1 MSNRIL
7 IIAHAPL
14 AKALRDCAMHVY
26 GECSDDVIAI
36 DVLPDAQP
44 EDTLTQALDAAGSA
58 LDTGLLVL
66 TDIFGA
72 TPANVAQ
79 KLVAGSNAKLIAGVN
94 VPMLFRSVCYR
105 HEALDALVA
114 RALTGGT
121 QGVMQ
126 VAITAPQNQNLSH
139 HRGRIPAGARWQGAL
154 HIWPQRRQR
163 VELNHL
169 EKVIE

>member
-26 GECSDDVIAI
+26 AECAADVIAL

-44 EDTLTQALDAAGSA
+44 EDTLALAISAAGSA
-58 LDTGLLVL
+58 LDEGLLVL

-79 KLVAGSNAKLIAGVN
+79 KLVTGSHAKLIAGVN
-94 VPMLFRSVCYR
+94 LPMLFRSVCYR
-105 HEALDALVA
+105 HEPLDALVA
-114 RALTGGT
+114 RALAGGT

-126 VAITAPQNQNLSH
+126 VAITATQNQD
-139 HRGRIPAGARWQGAL
+139 R
-154 HIWPQRRQR
+154 
-163 VELNHL
+163 
-169 EKVIE
+169 

>member
-7 IIAHAPL
+7 IMAHAPL
-14 AKALRDCAMHVY
+14 ASALRECALHVY
-26 GECSDDVIAI
+26 PECAAEVIAI
-36 DVLPDAQP
+36 DVLAHAQP
-44 EDTLTQALDAAGSA
+44 EATLAKALDAAGAA
-58 LDTGLLVL
+58 LDNGLLVL

-94 VPMLFRSVCYR
+94 LPMLFRSVCYR
-105 HEALDALVA
+105 HETLDALVT

-126 VAITAPQNQNLSH
+126 VAITAPQNQN
-139 HRGRIPAGARWQGAL
+139 RRIHDQ
-154 HIWPQRRQR
+154 
-163 VELNHL
+163 NHDNHQQ
-169 EKVIE
+169 

>member
-26 GECSDDVIAI
+26 AECAADVIAL

-44 EDTLTQALDAAGSA
+44 EDTLALAISAAGSA
-58 LDTGLLVL
+58 LDEGLLVL

-79 KLVAGSNAKLIAGVN
+79 KLVTGSHVKLIAGVN
-94 VPMLFRSVCYR
+94 LPMLFRSVCYR
-105 HEALDALVA
+105 HEPLDALVA
-114 RALTGGT
+114 RALAGGT

-126 VAITAPQNQNLSH
+126 VAITATQNQD
-139 HRGRIPAGARWQGAL
+139 R
-154 HIWPQRRQR
+154 
-163 VELNHL
+163 
-169 EKVIE
+169 

>member
-14 AKALRDCAMHVY
+14 ATALRDCAMHVY
-26 GECSDDVIAI
+26 AECSASVLALDVHAQ
-36 DVLPDAQP
+36 AQP
-44 EDTLTQALDAAGSA
+44 EDTLREAQALVGDDCDG
-58 LDTGLLVL
+58 GLLVL

-79 KLVAGSNAKLIAGVN
+79 KLISGTSARLISGVN
-94 VPMLFRSVCYR
+94 LPMLYRCVCYR
-105 HEALDALVA
+105 DEPLDALVA

-126 VAITAPQNQNLSH
+126 VAIAAPQNQTRRNHDSKQHNH
-139 HRGRIPAGARWQGAL
+139 HQ
-154 HIWPQRRQR
+154 
-163 VELNHL
+163 
-169 EKVIE
+169 

>member
-14 AKALRDCAMHVY
+14 ATAMRECALHVY
-26 GECSDDVIAI
+26 AECSADVIAI
-36 DVLPDAQP
+36 DVQPHAQP
-44 EDTLTQALDAAGSA
+44 EDTLAHALDAAGSA
-58 LDTGLLVL
+58 LDMGLLVL

-79 KLVAGSNAKLIAGVN
+79 KLVAGQNAKLIAGVN
-94 VPMLFRSVCYR
+94 LPMLYRAVCYR
-105 HEALDALVA
+105 QEALDALAA

-126 VAITAPQNQNLSH
+126 VAITAPQVQKQNQPKHDQNQH
-139 HRGRIPAGARWQGAL
+139 HHQ
-154 HIWPQRRQR
+154 Q
-163 VELNHL
+163 
-169 EKVIE
+169 

>member
-7 IIAHAPL
+7 IMAHAPL
-14 AKALRDCAMHVY
+14 ASALRECALHVY
-26 GECSDDVIAI
+26 PECAAEVIAI
-36 DVLPDAQP
+36 DVLAQAQP
-44 EDTLTQALDAAGSA
+44 EDTLAQALDAAGTA
-58 LDTGLLVL
+58 LDEGLLVL

-94 VPMLFRSVCYR
+94 LPMLFRSVCYR

-126 VAITAPQNQNLSH
+126 VAITAPQNQNK
-139 HRGRIPAGARWQGAL
+139 RI
-154 HIWPQRRQR
+154 HDH
-163 VELNHL
+163 NHNDHQQ
-169 EKVIE
+169 

>member
-14 AKALRDCAMHVY
+14 ATALRDCAMHVY
-26 GECSDDVIAI
+26 AECSASVLALDVQAQ
-36 DVLPDAQP
+36 AQP
-44 EDTLTQALDAAGSA
+44 EDTLREAQALVGDDLEG
-58 LDTGLLVL
+58 GLLVL

-79 KLVAGSNAKLIAGVN
+79 KLISGTSARLISGVN
-94 VPMLFRSVCYR
+94 LPMLYRCVCYR
-105 HEALDALVA
+105 DEPLDALVA

-126 VAITAPQNQNLSH
+126 VAIAAPQNQIRRNHDSKQHDH
-139 HRGRIPAGARWQGAL
+139 HQ
-154 HIWPQRRQR
+154 
-163 VELNHL
+163 
-169 EKVIE
+169 

>member
-14 AKALRDCAMHVY
+14 AGALRYCALHVY
-26 GECSDDVIAI
+26 PECAADVIAL
-36 DVLPDAQP
+36 DVLPQAQP
-44 EDTLTQALDAAGSA
+44 EDTLAQALDAAGHA
-58 LDTGLLVL
+58 LDAGLLVL

-79 KLVAGSNAKLIAGVN
+79 KMVAGSNAKLIAGVN
-94 VPMLFRSVCYR
+94 LPMLFRSVCYR
-105 HEALDALVA
+105 HEPLDALVT

-126 VAITAPQNQNLSH
+126 VAITAPQNQTRRIHDQKQHDH
-139 HRGRIPAGARWQGAL
+139 HQ
-154 HIWPQRRQR
+154 
-163 VELNHL
+163 
-169 EKVIE
+169 

>member
-14 AKALRDCAMHVY
+14 AGALRDCALHVY
-26 GECSDDVIAI
+26 PECAADVIAL
-36 DVLPDAQP
+36 DVLPQAQP
-44 EDTLTQALDAAGSA
+44 EDTLAQALDAAGHA
-58 LDTGLLVL
+58 LDAGLLVL

-79 KLVAGSNAKLIAGVN
+79 KMVAGSNAKLIAGVN
-94 VPMLFRSVCYR
+94 LPMLFRSVCYR
-105 HEALDALVA
+105 HEPLDALVA

-126 VAITAPQNQNLSH
+126 VAITAPQNQTRRIHDQKQHDH
-139 HRGRIPAGARWQGAL
+139 HQ
-154 HIWPQRRQR
+154 
-163 VELNHL
+163 
-169 EKVIE
+169 